1 MTPAPGARADRKL
14 VLVMIDSLKADGLQ
28 RAVEIGAA
36 PTLARLIEHGE
47 LIPDCVS
54 TFPSVTP
61 VACAEMVTGERA
73 AVHGIPGMN
82 WYHRAEHR
90 YVEYGSSWEATRA
103 FGLFRTLYDT
113 VYNMNLA
120 HLSPR
125 VRTLF
130 ERLGAAGLR
139 TACTPFL
146 IYRGP
151 RRHELGL
158 EGLLR
163 RAATAAKFHHAVWGP
178 DELFYGE
185 LYASRRTPCKPT
197 LGRPGTRDA
206 YTACVSREL
215 VEADAYDFLLFSLP
229 DNDFHTHNGGP
240 AAMPNALRG
249 ADAALKSLIDAVGG
263 FDAFLATHAVI
274 VIGDHAQTEVK
285 VELPLATA
293 LAEDWRVLAA
303 VPEQVPDPQLA
314 VTPTARAAGVYVI
327 DDGVSRRAT
336 HATVAAQTEAIEG
349 VELTARLLE
358 ADGEPTRPGASRRGT
373 EAVVRAGG
381 AELRFAPGSQSP
393 DLREGRWDIDGDRSV
408 LGLTERDGR
417 IVSERFPDALGRL
430 WSALSGPHSPDI
442 VVSATEGHEFVDWG
456 GATHVPGGSHG
467 GLGAGDSLSALITVG
482 VDSRLEREQWAI
494 RDATHLVLDH
504 FGLAEEQGAAA

>member
-1 MTPAPGARADRKL
+1 MSVTVGATRADRKL
-14 VLVMIDSLKADGLQ
+14 VLVMIDSLQAEMLQ
-28 RAVEIGAA
+28 KSVEIGAA
-36 PTLARLIEHGE
+36 PTLGRLIERGT
-47 LIPDCVS
+47 LVSDCVS
-54 TFPSVTP
+54 SFPSVTP
-61 VACAEMVTGERA
+61 VACAEMVTGERSD
-73 AVHGIPGMN
+73 VHGIPGMN

-125 VRTLF
+125 VKTLF
-130 ERLGAAGLR
+130 ERLGDAGLR

-146 IYRGP
+146 IYRGR

-229 DNDFHTHNGGP
+229 DNDFHTHAGGP

-249 ADAALKSLIDAVGG
+249 ADTALKSLIDAVGG
-263 FDAFLATHAVI
+263 FDAFLTTHAVI
-274 VIGDHAQTEVK
+274 VIGDHSQTAVSE
-285 VELPLATA
+285 ELPLAEV
-293 LAEDWRVLAA
+293 LAEDWQVLGPM
-303 VPEQVPDPQLA
+303 PEPGSSPQLA
-314 VTPTARAAGVYVI
+314 VSPTARAAGIYVI
-327 DDGVSRRAT
+327 DDGRSRRST
-336 HATVAAQTEAIEG
+336 HATVAAQAEAIGG

-358 ADGEPTRPGASRRGT
+358 ADGEPTQPGAAGPRT
-373 EAVVRAGG
+373 EAVVRVQGS
-381 AELRFAPGSQSP
+381 ELRFAPGSQQA
-393 DLREGRWDIDGDRSV
+393 DLRGGHWDIDGDLGA
-408 LGLTERDGR
+408 LGLSWRDGR
-417 IVSERFPDALGRL
+417 VISEQYPDALGRV
-430 WSALSGPHSPDI
+430 WSALAGPHSPDI
-442 VVSATEGHEFVDWG
+442 VVSAAEGQEFVDWG

-467 GLGAGDSLSALITVG
+467 GLGAGDSLSALLTVG
-482 VDSRLEREQWAI
+482 LESTIEHEQWAI
-494 RDATHLVLDH
+494 RDATNLVLEH
-504 FGLAEEQGAAA
+504 FGLAEAA